1 MRFCY
6 FYEMKR
12 TVLQTLIDHFQF
24 DQLPVEGTFYKSTYR
39 SVREFGDGSPMGTGI
54 IALFCE
60 EPLSVS
66 RFHRLTHDEIW
77 HFYGGD
83 PLVLYLLYDDGSSAE
98 IIMGN
103 DPLQGHHVQYV
114 VPANVWQAGCI
125 KEGGC
130 YSLYGCTMAPGFT
143 GTCFE
148 GAIAET
154 LIVQYPDRANVIK
167 KLSVNGHE
175 THMPEGYAI

>member
-1 MRFCY
+1 
-6 FYEMKR
+6 MKIPPDIKA
-12 TVLQTLIDHFQF
+12 LIDHFQF
-24 DQLPVEGTFYKSTYR
+24 EQLPVEGTFYKSTYR
-39 SVREFGDGSPMGTGI
+39 SGREFGDGSPMGTGI
-54 IALFCE
+54 IAMYCE

-66 RFHRLTHDEIW
+66 CFHRLTHDEIW

-83 PLVLYLLYDDGSSAE
+83 PLVLYLLHDSGRFEE

-103 DPLQGHHVQYV
+103 NPLKGHHVQYV
-114 VPANVWQAGCI
+114 VPANVWQAGCLLP
-125 KEGGC
+125 GGR

-154 LIVQYPDRANVIK
+154 LIAQYPNCADIIR

-175 THMPEGYAI
+175 TRMPAGYAT

>member
-1 MRFCY
+1 MQ
-6 FYEMKR
+6 ENNLMKIPPDIKA
-12 TVLQTLIDHFQF
+12 LIDHFQF
-24 DQLPVEGTFYKSTYR
+24 EQLPVEGTFYKSTYR
-39 SVREFGDGSPMGTGI
+39 SGREFGDGSPMGTGI
-54 IALFCE
+54 IAMYCE

-66 RFHRLTHDEIW
+66 CFHRLTHDEIW

-83 PLVLYLLYDDGSSAE
+83 PLVLYLLHDSGRFEE

-103 DPLQGHHVQYV
+103 NPLKGHHVQYV
-114 VPANVWQAGCI
+114 VPANVWQAGCLLP
-125 KEGGC
+125 GGR

-154 LIVQYPDRANVIK
+154 LIAQYPNCADIIR

-175 THMPEGYAI
+175 TRMPAGYAT